1 MEKIEIKHTTIHL
14 MTINQFGDI
23 IEGKQFREFIQFL
36 IKENNKGENG
46 LIVKSILDRY
56 NKEETTYI
64 EHLIETFNAS
74 SDNWEQWRK
83 PTIEFFTKFCHDYQ
97 NNFENSKSERH
108 FVELF
113 ILFTMNYIF
122 TCYANKKFRKFVD
135 VKVGRLFG

>member
-1 MEKIEIKHTTIHL
+1 MKKVKIKHTNLHL
-14 MTINQFGDI
+14 MTINQFRDI

-56 NKEETTYI
+56 KKEETIYI
-64 EHLIETFNAS
+64 EHIIEEFNAT
-74 SDNWEQWRK
+74 SDNREQWRK
-83 PTIEFFTKFCHDYQ
+83 PTIEFFNKFCIDFQ
-97 NNFENSKSERH
+97 NNFEKSKSERDL
-108 FVELF
+108 VGLF